1 MTKKEEELIK
11 ALLNWKDKEAPD
23 AAYIL
28 TKGIDLEIDKNF
40 TFYKKAL
47 THLLN
52 RYTGQRNPETN
63 RIALKHFIPYLI
75 KEAIETYVINLEQAM
90 KMLVLYH
97 FHPQKDDNYFEFNES
112 IGAFDPVNVNERFSL
127 LLDGFSINDGEPHH
141 SNWNYGP
148 FSNSNSFLL
157 HLIGECPLDIDIDES
172 LRARNITILFICF
185 FDLMSIPSLDKM
197 TALTYLD
204 CSCNQL
210 TSLDVS
216 GCTALETLYCNEN
229 DLTSLDVSGCTALT
243 YLVCEENQLTSLDV
257 SQNTA
262 LTELICG
269 NNQLSQEQKERIKA
283 QFPFASF
290 IVES

>member
-185 FDLMSIPSLDKM
+185 FDLMYIPSLDKM
-197 TALTYLD
+197 TALTQLH
-204 CSCNQL
+204 CGFNQI

-216 GCTALETLYCNEN
+216 QN
-229 DLTSLDVSGCTALT
+229 TALT
-243 YLVCEENQLTSLDV
+243 ELSCDNNQLTSLDV

-262 LTELICG
+262 LTELWCSG
-269 NNQLSQEQKERIKA
+269 NQLTTLDVSQNTELVKLSCHTNQLSSEQKQQIKA
-283 QFPFASF
+283 QFPFAQL
-290 IVES
+290 